1 MLNLRHRL
9 LATILCTTLFV
20 GGAFAQSLTQ
30 ILDTIHNPDGTTFN
44 GTVVITWNG
53 SSGNSGHS
61 ASKVSVSARVFNGA
75 LSVFLAPTTTATAGT
90 YYQVAY
96 TSSNGLVTYNETWQ
110 VPPSATPLTIA
121 DVRVAST
128 GGGSTGSGSG
138 PGVQYATLPIAISQI
153 TNLSASLSS
162 INSSVSDLTS
172 QVNVLASSIASSG
185 NISALQTTVNN
196 LSTTV
201 TGLQATVS
209 GLNSTVAG
217 LSSTVGANSTTLTG
231 LSSTMSGLSS
241 TVSGQTSS
249 ISTLTGNL
257 NALTSTVNGHASSL
271 SALNTTVGS
280 LSTSVTN
287 LGNSLAGL
295 TATVNTLSAAG
306 SNAVF
311 VDAEV
316 PAGTVNGVNT
326 GFTLANS
333 PAPISS
339 LTLFRNGLLQ
349 RLGTDYTLS
358 GPSITFAP
366 GSVPQGGDFVRAYYR
381 IPGTGTATSFNDG
394 ELPSGTINGT
404 NLTFTLASA
413 PSPASSLMLFKNG
426 VLLAQGVD
434 YALSGITVTFANTT
448 VAPQTGDLLTAS
460 YRH

>member
-9 LATILCTTLFV
+9 LATILCTALLV
-20 GGAFAQSLTQ
+20 GSAFAQSLTQ

-53 SSGNSGHS
+53 FTGNGGHS
-61 ASKVSVSARVFNGA
+61 VSKVSVSARVFNGA
-75 LSVFLAPTTTATAGT
+75 LSVFLAPTTTATPGT

-110 VPPSATPLTIA
+110 VPPSATPLTVA

-128 GGGSTGSGSG
+128 GGGSGSGSG
-138 PGVQYATLPIAISQI
+138 PGVQYATLPIAISQV

-162 INSSVSDLTS
+162 INNSVSDLTS
-172 QVNVLASSIASSG
+172 QVNDLASSIASTG

-201 TGLQATVS
+201 TGLQTTVG

-231 LSSTMSGLSS
+231 LSST
-241 TVSGQTSS
+241 
-249 ISTLTGNL
+249 
-257 NALTSTVNGHASSL
+257 VNGHTSSL
-271 SALNTTVGS
+271 SALNTTVGG
-280 LSTSVTN
+280 LSTSVTD
-287 LGNSLAGL
+287 LGNSLSSL

-306 SNAVF
+306 STAVF

-316 PAGTVNGVNT
+316 PAGTVNGINT
-326 GFTLANS
+326 AFTLANS
-333 PAPISS
+333 PAPTIS
-339 LTLFRNGLLQ
+339 LTIFRNGLLQ
-349 RLGTDYTLS
+349 RLGIDYTLS
-358 GPSITFAP
+358 GASITFAA
-366 GSVPQGGDFVRAYYR
+366 GSVPQGGDLVRAYYR

-413 PSPASSLMLFKNG
+413 PSPASGLMLFKNG
-426 VLLAQGVD
+426 LLLTQGVD
-434 YALSGITVTFANTT
+434 YALSGVTVTFANTT
-448 VAPQTGDLLTAS
+448 VAPQTGDS
-460 YRH
+460 